1 MLNHYILY
9 AENRPLLHLRRMVDD
24 PNFDFTKS
32 DYEHQFKEFY
42 IKLERLVE
50 ADEECRG
57 KVELFRYHTVTSYAT
72 AANML
77 TSYTKVRV
85 RPTKLSTFCSQFTL
99 FNSIQTRW

>member
-42 IKLERLVE
+42 NKLERLVE

-57 KVELFRYHTVTSYAT
+57 KVELFRYHTVTFYAT
-72 AANML
+72 LASMLNLLDQGPCQANKAFNIL
-77 TSYTKVRV
+77 AS
-85 RPTKLSTFCSQFTL
+85 CSVHQNL
-99 FNSIQTRW
+99 